1 MATLKRALTRSPD
14 HYGIHITLAVYYT
27 ELGQEKEARWHVSE
41 ALRVNPEFSIDDLR
55 QRLPFILSEGD
66 IDVMRRAGLPE

>member
-1 MATLKRALTRSPD
+1 
-14 HYGIHITLAVYYT
+14 LAVYYT
-27 ELGQEKEARWHVSE
+27 ELDQEKEARWHVSE
-41 ALRVNPEFSIDDLR
+41 ALRVNPELSIDDLR